1 MRINFLR
8 GFPCDETTVSKLNTM
23 IVYTV
28 VTDEEYDDLITSYD
42 FLSKVM
48 FTNTEQ
54 VKMAID
60 YCQTRDRL
68 TEDTLNFLL
77 EKLNQLNNELE
88 TTNSNQDWEVTGAS
102 AN

>member
-48 FTNTEQ
+48 FTSTEQ

-60 YCQTRDRL
+60 YCQARDRL

-88 TTNSNQDWEVTGAS
+88 TTNSNQDWEVTGTS
-102 AN
+102 VN

>member
-1 MRINFLR
+1 M
-8 GFPCDETTVSKLNTM
+8 
-23 IVYTV
+23 VYI

-48 FTNTEQ
+48 FTHTEQ

-60 YCQTRDRL
+60 YCQVRDRL

-77 EKLNQLNNELE
+77 DKLSQLELTKSINNELE
-88 TTNSNQDWEVTGAS
+88 TTNSNQDWEVTGTS